1 MKMEDFVTFES
12 WTITSPVAGGAG
24 RATMTDAP
32 FLQIA
37 ELSAWL
43 RPHWFAALLI
53 VNEGGRF
60 KLKEITDEEE

>member
-1 MKMEDFVTFES
+1 
-12 WTITSPVAGGAG
+12 
-24 RATMTDAP
+24 MTDAP